1 MKELGK
7 IFRDERE
14 KRKWSLDQ
22 LKIKIDSFLPYKKT
36 NKNDISLIERGERKK
51 PSPLLISKIC
61 RAFGMDDA
69 SILRKFGFL
78 CKDAEEIIKELYSSS
93 IYIDIYENITDAI
106 DAPKEGIKEKDKYL
120 LTDKKIIEDSYNF
133 VGAFTTEEEVPTELE
148 NFKWILINK
157 GAKIENENLGVFL
170 YNNKY
175 LIRKKRIST
184 EGKIILV
191 GKNEEMLIVEGK
203 NRYEEI
209 GKIISGLK
217 NF

>member
-14 KRKWSLDQ
+14 KRNWSLEQ
-22 LKIKIDSFLPYKKT
+22 LKIKIDSFLPYKKI

-51 PSPLLISKIC
+51 PSPLLVSKIC

-78 CKDAEEIIKELYSSS
+78 CKDAEEIVELYNSSV
-93 IYIDIYENITDAI
+93 YIDIYENIADAI
-106 DAPKEGIKEKDKYL
+106 GAPKEGVKEKDKYL
-120 LTDKKIIEDSYNF
+120 LTDKKIIKDSYNF
-133 VGAFTTEEEVPTELE
+133 VGTFITEEEVPIELE

-157 GAKIENENLGVFL
+157 SAKIEDKDLGVFL

-175 LIRKKRIST
+175 LIRKKRISA

-191 GKNEEMLIVEGK
+191 GKNEEMVVMEGK

-209 GKIISGLK
+209 GKIINGLK